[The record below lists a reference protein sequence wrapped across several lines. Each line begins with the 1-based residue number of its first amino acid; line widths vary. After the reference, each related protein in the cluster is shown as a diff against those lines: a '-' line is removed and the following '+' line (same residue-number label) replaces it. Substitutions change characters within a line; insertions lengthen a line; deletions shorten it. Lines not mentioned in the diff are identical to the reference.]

1 MSKIIIKIGHQEQA
15 NKPIFLLPSGAVE
28 CGNFKY
34 DGRYKDNFKA
44 IYNKILDIAYSKP
57 RDGVVDVSNYKYW
70 NAIRIYDE
78 YVAAKWINTVS
89 ARRIEKF
96 ANETEVFLLLEDIRT
111 EFKRAVGLKWKK
123 IFKKADLND
132 PKTPRSGWQIL

>member
-44 IYNKILDIAYSKP
+44 IYKKILDLAYSKP

-70 NAIRIYDE
+70 NAI
-78 YVAAKWINTVS
+78 
-89 ARRIEKF
+89 
-96 ANETEVFLLLEDIRT
+96 
-111 EFKRAVGLKWKK
+111 
-123 IFKKADLND
+123 
-132 PKTPRSGWQIL
+132 